1 MIPTMILFGLV
12 FGRWWRTSLV
22 AAAIGW
28 TSLLLATGVVGFE
41 PALLAAALLA
51 VANAGV
57 GVLVH
62 QAGLRVYRHLRRGAD
77 VSERH
82 A

>member
-12 FGRWWRTSLV
+12 FGRWWRFALV

-28 TSLLLATGVVGFE
+28 PVLLLATGVLTPG
-41 PALLAAALLA
+41 PGLLGASGLA

-57 GVLVH
+57 GVVVH
-62 QAGLRVYRHLRRGAD
+62 QAGLRAVRLLTRRTADPAGA
-77 VSERH
+77 
-82 A
+82 